1 LRRAAIGFLL
11 SSLLVLGPACGGGSG
26 SGSTANIRFVQGSI
40 DAPSVDFLV
49 NGTTHQSDMLYGNA
63 SSYVSVKAGNS
74 QVQAIPVDSTK
85 PLLDQ
90 TVSLADSA
98 NETVILTGRVA
109 QLKPFVLNDGSTTT
123 GGTTGAASVRVVS
136 ISTQMG
142 PADVYIIPSGGT
154 LSAAAAVSSGLDFDQ
169 DTGYQSVDVGTGTTG
184 ANYTV
189 YMTVPGTKSVYI
201 STGPLTFSPS
211 KKQTVII
218 LDGPAGGFTFTQLT
232 DQ

>member
-26 SGSTANIRFVQGSI
+26 SGSTSNIRFVQGSI

-74 QVQAIPVDSTK
+74 QIQAVPVDSTK

-98 NETVILTGRVA
+98 NETVILTGPVA
-109 QLKPFVLNDGSTTT
+109 QLKPLVLNDGSTTT

-136 ISTQMG
+136 ISTLMG